1 MSRNRERSSRFGIR
15 FQMMLVVLG
24 LFLAGGGILYSS
36 LHARFWQSLESQIV
50 RELQSRQENTLI
62 YIRQLLM
69 LQGANNDEDGYRQ
82 IAEDIVH
89 ELRILG
95 GQNLSVLDTQG
106 RYLSGNSQIPEE
118 KVGTDLEKAM
128 EGSAAFTMTYPDADT
143 MLVYFSMPVV
153 IEERAI
159 GIIRYRMD
167 TSRLYA
173 QIMQNEQLVYQTT
186 AVVFGLIFLLLAF
199 FINRLL
205 VPVWKLTEITRQV
218 VRDLSREQVD
228 MQMLAQ
234 LADSGRRDEV
244 GELSRN
250 FSVMLETI
258 GSQLQKMQ
266 SDKERIISLLGS
278 RQEFYNNMTHEL
290 KTPLTTIQGYAQ
302 LMEADHGEDAQLTA
316 QGLGQILQESS
327 RMHQMVLQLL
337 EMSDKSIYMEKRAVE
352 LTGIAKSVAQALE
365 IKAGRYK
372 MRIETDLPE
381 PLWTSGV
388 EERLRQVLIN
398 LVDNAIKYGDSP
410 GVIRI
415 SGSRKKGRVWL
426 FVRNRG
432 KGLAPEEQAKI
443 FEPFYRVDKAYSR
456 EQGSSGLGL
465 SICKKIMD
473 EHGGLIGVK
482 SKPGAQTVFY
492 IRLDENP
499 PTEKRYPEERTPGGR
514 HSLEGGKDTA
524 EICEGK

>member
-1 MSRNRERSSRFGIR
+1 MSHSKKPLRFGIR
-15 FQMMLVVLG
+15 LQMMLVILL
-24 LFLAGGGILYSS
+24 LFLAGGGILYGGI
-36 LHARFWQSLESQIV
+36 HARLWQSLESQIT
-50 RELQSRQENTLI
+50 RELQSRQENSLI

-69 LQGANNDEDGYRQ
+69 LANANNDEDGYRQ
-82 IAEDIVH
+82 IAENIVQ

-95 GQNLSVLDTQG
+95 GRSLCVLDTQG
-106 RYLSGNSQIPEE
+106 QYISGNQQILLEGNGE
-118 KVGTDLEKAM
+118 DLRQAVA
-128 EGSAAFTMTYPDADT
+128 GNAAFTMTYPDSDT

-153 IEERAI
+153 IEEHTL

-167 TSRLYA
+167 TSQLYT
-173 QIMQNEQLVYQTT
+173 QISQNERLVYQTT
-186 AVVFGLIFLLLAF
+186 AFVFALIFLLLAF
-199 FINRLL
+199 FINQLL

-258 GSQLQKMQ
+258 GTQLTKMQ
-266 SDKERIISLLGS
+266 KNKEQIVSLLGS

-302 LMEADHGEDAQLTA
+302 LMEEDQGADRQLTK
-316 QGLGQILQESS
+316 QGLSQILQEST

-337 EMSDKSIYMEKRAVE
+337 EMSDKSIYMEKRPVNLAA
-352 LTGIAKSVAQALE
+352 LARNVAQALE
-365 IKAGRYK
+365 IKAARYE
-372 MRIETDLPE
+372 MGIETSLPE
-381 PLWTSGV
+381 ELWTYGV
-388 EERLRQVLIN
+388 EDRLRQVLIN
-398 LVDNAIKYGDSP
+398 LVDNAIKYGDSRAS
-410 GVIRI
+410 IRI
-415 SGSRKKGRVWL
+415 SGMERNGFVWL

-432 KGLAPEEQAKI
+432 KGLAPQEQERI

-465 SICKKIMD
+465 SICRKIIE
-473 EHGGLIGVK
+473 EHEGLIGVK
-482 SKPGAQTVFY
+482 SKPESQTVFY
-492 IRLDENP
+492 IRLQK
-499 PTEKRYPEERTPGGR
+499 TVISRQLQEERKEAPHAPRKTEPKKER
-514 HSLEGGKDTA
+514 PLL
-524 EICEGK
+524 